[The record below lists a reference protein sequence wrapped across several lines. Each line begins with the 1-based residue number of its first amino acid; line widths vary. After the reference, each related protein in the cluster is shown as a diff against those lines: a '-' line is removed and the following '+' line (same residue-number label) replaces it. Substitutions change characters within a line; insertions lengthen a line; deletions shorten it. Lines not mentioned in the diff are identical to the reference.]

1 MERFAS
7 LVTERSGGAWRI
19 ELLADGQLGQER
31 ELLTFA
37 SSGTLDFVKA
47 SATVVE
53 RFAPK
58 YHVLNLPFLFRD
70 RAHARAV
77 RSSPVGQEILA
88 STTPKGLI
96 GLTFYEAGSRSFYGR
111 KPINHPDDLKGL
123 RIRIQPSPTMARL
136 VDLLGAQPIQLAWD
150 LTSSALQTG
159 IVDGAENSISALT
172 LGGHGTV
179 ARYYSFD
186 EHTTVPDVLLVSACH
201 WSSFT
206 RVEQDLVR
214 DAAVQSQLYM
224 DELWA
229 AFEAAEKRKAEGMG
243 VVFTYPD
250 KQPFVERTRVMRA
263 EAGGQPEIADLIR
276 QIEQA

>member
-7 LVTERSGGAWRI
+7 LVAERSGGKLRI
-19 ELLADGQLGQER
+19 ELFADGQLGQEV
-31 ELLTFA
+31 ELLNLA
-37 SSGTLDFVKA
+37 SSGALDFVKA

-53 RFAPK
+53 RFAPQ

-77 RSSPVGQEILA
+77 RSSPIGQEILA

-111 KPINHPDDLKGL
+111 KPIDHPDDLKGL
-123 RIRIQPSPTMARL
+123 KIRVQPSATMARL
-136 VDLLGAQPIQLAWD
+136 LDLLGAQPIQLAWD
-150 LTSSALQTG
+150 LTYSALQTG

-172 LGGHGTV
+172 LGRHGEV
-179 ARYYSFD
+179 ARSYSVD
-186 EHTTVPDVLLVSACH
+186 EHTTVPDVLLISARR
-201 WSSFT
+201 WGSFT

-214 DAAVQSQLYM
+214 EAAFQSQLYM

-229 AFEAAEKRKAEGMG
+229 AFEQSEKRKAEGMG
-243 VVFTYPD
+243 VVFTYPK
-250 KQPFVERTRVMRA
+250 KQPFVERTMVMRA
-263 EAGGQPEIADLIR
+263 EAGGQQEIADLIR
-276 QIEQA
+276 KIEHA